1 MALVKETGAGLLNSN
16 AYNDVA
22 GVELYMADR
31 GLSWSG
37 SPTTAQ
43 KEAAIIKATD
53 YIDATYRFIGNRA
66 SSSQAL
72 AWPRAQATDVVEG
85 VDIATNIVP
94 PAVIRA
100 TSELAVKVQT
110 GTELLPD
117 MDRGG
122 MINSA
127 SVGPVSV
134 SYQNGAPV
142 GTVYG
147 ITGILKG
154 LILKDRGLPYGTTMS
169 PATPFSEQPEQAFNM
184 GQFINPRAGDPSA

>member
-1 MALVKETGAGLLNSN
+1 MALIKETGAGLSN
-16 AYNDVA
+16 ANAYSDVA
-22 GVELYMADR
+22 GVESYMADR
-31 GLSWSG
+31 GLTWSG
-37 SPTTAQ
+37 SPSVAQ

-72 AWPRAQATDVVEG
+72 AWPRAQAADTVEG
-85 VDIATNIVP
+85 IDIASTIVP

-110 GTELLPD
+110 GSDLLPD
-117 MDRGG
+117 LDRGG

-142 GTVYG
+142 GTIYG

-154 LILKDRGLPYGTTMS
+154 LTLKDRGLPYGTTMS
-169 PATPFSEQPEQAFNM
+169 PAADFSSQPEQMFSL
-184 GQFINPRAGDPSA
+184 GQFTNPRAGDPTQ